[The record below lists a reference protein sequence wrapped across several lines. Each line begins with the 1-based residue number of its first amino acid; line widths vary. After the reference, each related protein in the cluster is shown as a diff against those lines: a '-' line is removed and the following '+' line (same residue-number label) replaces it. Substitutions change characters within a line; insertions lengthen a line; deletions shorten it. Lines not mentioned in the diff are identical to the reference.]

1 MILNKRY
8 KDDFLKNFRIFLL
21 ICLKK
26 YYKYPFIVLCF
37 MYFVFIFK
45 GDITTSAILHLAS
58 TVPRKLQFSA
68 TDFNSYNTVASGLFL
83 SPHKDGVRSSNGQ
96 KMSVPKSHP
105 GLGIEPNW
113 KILGE
118 PLFVIQ

>member
-1 MILNKRY
+1 
-8 KDDFLKNFRIFLL
+8 
-21 ICLKK
+21 
-26 YYKYPFIVLCF
+26 

-83 SPHKDGVRSSNGQ
+83 SPQKDGVRSSNGQ